1 MESDPPPTDFKW
13 ALNNSVELF
22 DVKTFNFN
30 GTKSVVTYKPRYAN
44 SYGTLYCWASN
55 QIGTQ
60 KEPCAYHVVP
70 ASEYPR
76 IFRIS
81 VELENEIL
89 LCAYM

>member
-55 QIGTQ
+55 LIGTQ

-70 ASEYPR
+70 ASE
-76 IFRIS
+76 S
-81 VELENEIL
+81 L
-89 LCAYM
+89 